1 MVMMIC
7 NAESIREVIA
17 FPKNNRGAD
26 LMSDSPAAAEE
37 RQLRDIHIQVKLPA
51 KK

>member
-1 MVMMIC
+1 
-7 NAESIREVIA
+7 
-17 FPKNNRGAD
+17 
-26 LMSDSPAAAEE
+26 MSDSPAAAEE